1 MASGEEVPV
10 ELAYLA
16 RYKTFWYVGGV
27 LALIISALLV
37 GHIIPTRDY
46 GGWLT
51 WLGNALQAVYVTLTF
66 FLVVLTYKLFR
77 IAATAT
83 AQSERI
89 HRIAQLPVV
98 VADIMPLAD
107 DYTHKVW
114 LTNEGSG
121 PAFDVLVDFD
131 YRPKVTQSDGRQAS
145 DTLAIASDEFVRT
158 GVIKK
163 EGSGGPFF
171 LDMKPLLIRKPW
183 GHFNFGL
190 DRYDFPDKA
199 ETTRLLADF
208 SLVVRVSYKDI
219 YGKTGYSTY
228 EALFAN
234 GELGFELVQL
244 HPPAIE
250 VGSTVETIRFERRER
265 VELRFEPEPNSA
277 AVR

>member
-1 MASGEEVPV
+1 LASGEEVPV

-16 RYKTFWYVGGV
+16 RYRAFWYVGGPI
-27 LALIISALLV
+27 ALILSALLV

-51 WLGNALQAVYVTLTF
+51 WLGNALQAVYVTLTL

-77 IAATAT
+77 IAAMAS
-83 AQSERI
+83 AQSERV
-89 HRIAQLPVV
+89 HRIGQLPVV

-107 DYTHKVW
+107 DYTHKLW

-131 YRPKVTQSDGRQAS
+131 YRPKVTQTGGRQAS
-145 DTLAIASDEFVRT
+145 DTLEIASDEFVRV

-163 EGSGGPFF
+163 EGACGPLF
-171 LDMKPLLIRKPW
+171 LDMKSLLIRKPW

-190 DRYDFPDKA
+190 DRYDFPGKA
-199 ETTRLLADF
+199 ETARLLADF
-208 SLVVRVSYKDI
+208 SLVIRVSYKDI
-219 YGKTGYSTY
+219 YGKRGHSTY

-244 HPPAIE
+244 QPPPVEA
-250 VGSTVETIRFERRER
+250 GATVEAIRFERRER
-265 VELRFEPEPNSA
+265 VELRFKPEPDTASL
-277 AVR
+277 